1 MRHTLSNFTVAL
13 ALFGT
18 VGCADLQDDSP
29 DVSSDD
35 SALVGRFTVGGRV
48 TGLVGPAVI
57 LRDNDHDT
65 LVVHSDGTF
74 TFGTSLAAGAPYAV
88 TVFRQPSA
96 PSVTCTVANGT
107 GTIAN
112 ANVTNVAVTCS
123 SQPPPPPT
131 YHLSGTVSGLAGSG
145 LVLHAGA
152 DDLAIASNGSFAFPS
167 AYASGAAY
175 SVSVSSDP
183 SAPAQ
188 SCTITNGS
196 GTFGTADVSNIAVAC
211 TTKSFSVGGSV
222 SGLSGTLVL
231 QNNGG
236 DDLTLAADGNF
247 TFATSLLD
255 QSAYAVTVA
264 QQPNGRHCDVA
275 NASGTIASANVSSVA
290 VTCIATTPDYYVDAA
305 NGNDANTGSAGSPW
319 RTISMAIRTAP
330 TTGANIHVAP
340 GTYSAG
346 ETFPISP
353 RPNQHLIGD
362 VANHGEGVVP
372 TRISGAGNFQCSG
385 GDLAGFVGNTTVG
398 LEAGAQGSSI
408 AGFSIT
414 GGSETVWI
422 CNTATSF
429 ASNTVF
435 GSTDIS
441 VIVGYRGNVSL
452 TDNIIKNGAYGLLA
466 LDIETHLVAR
476 GNTITT
482 ATNHAVV
489 LGFTNMFAGENFDF
503 GTAASPGNN
512 TFIGSS
518 VGAGMYF
525 QSVTNSVVNAQGN
538 TWRAGVEGADAQ
550 GHYATQL
557 VTSNVPLVAGTNYAV
572 RVTTGGG
579 LQL

>member
-1 MRHTLSNFTVAL
+1 MRHTFSTSIVAL
-13 ALFGT
+13 ALLGT
-18 VGCADLQDDSP
+18 VGCADIQDDSS

-35 SALVGRFTVGGRV
+35 SALGGKYTVGGRV
-48 TGLVGPAVI
+48 TGLVGPVVI
-57 LRDNDHDT
+57 LRDNNKDQ
-65 LVVHSDGTF
+65 LVVHGDGTF
-74 TFGTSLAAGAPYAV
+74 TFGTSLASGATYSV
-88 TVFRQPSA
+88 TVFQQPSA
-96 PSVTCTVANGT
+96 PSVTCTVSNGT
-107 GTIAN
+107 GTITN
-112 ANVTNVAVTCS
+112 ANITNVLVTCGT
-123 SQPPPPPT
+123 QPPA

-167 AYASGAAY
+167 SYASGAAY
-175 SVSVSSDP
+175 SVSVASNP

-188 SCTITNGS
+188 TCTVTNGS
-196 GTFGTADVSNIAVAC
+196 GTFGSADVSNIAVAC
-211 TTKSFSVGGSV
+211 TTRSFSVGGTV
-222 SGLSGTLVL
+222 SGLAGTLVL
-231 QNNGG
+231 RNNGG
-236 DDLTLAADGNF
+236 DDLTLSADGNF

-255 QSAYAVTVA
+255 QSAYAVTIA

-353 RPNQHLIGD
+353 RTNQHLIGD
-362 VANHGEGVVP
+362 IANHGEGAVA

-385 GDLAGFVGNTTVG
+385 GDLAGFTGNTTVG

-422 CNTATSF
+422 CNTAASF

-466 LDIETHLVAR
+466 LDIDTHLVAR
-476 GNTITT
+476 ANTITT

-489 LGFTNMFAGENFDF
+489 LGFTNQFAGSNFDF
-503 GTAASPGNN
+503 GTAADPGNN

-518 VGAGMYF
+518 VGAGIYF
-525 QSVTNSVVNAQGN
+525 QSATNSVVNAQGN
-538 TWRAGVEGADAQ
+538 TWRAGTEGADAQ
-550 GHYATQL
+550 GHYAAQL
-557 VTSNVPLVAGTNYAV
+557 VTSNVSLVGGSNYAV
-572 RVTTGGG
+572 RLTTGGG